1 MLKKRLLL
9 AFRWIIMLIIY
20 AGLWTYTLFQGD
32 TASWFLTYFF
42 SFILLLLFLSSIY
55 PLKAWKVN
63 RRFVKNTYHDGDLI
77 DMQVSFT
84 RKSRY
89 PVGYLLFQQ
98 KIPASFGN
106 VSARQQVVYPLF
118 KKAFHG
124 YTSWIC
130 RRSWDSFISASG
142 CRN

>member
-1 MLKKRLLL
+1 
-9 AFRWIIMLIIY
+9 MLIIY

-63 RRFVKNTYHDGDLI
+63 RSFVKNTYHDGDLI

-84 RKSRY
+84 ENRVIRWVICYSNKNTRY
-89 PVGYLLFQQ
+89 LWQSEGSPTSSL
-98 KIPASFGN
+98 
-106 VSARQQVVYPLF
+106 SAF
-118 KKAFHG
+118 
-124 YTSWIC
+124 
-130 RRSWDSFISASG
+130 
-142 CRN
+142 